1 MDDSAKNQRNKVHID
16 YENIKWM
23 MVKNMFN
30 PTIKDV
36 HVCCVYVTCFSDFGT
51 ANSVY
56 SVKWMH
62 GLGIFHGVSHLHRE
76 SNNCYIYLHSSIYFN
91 EFFILSPRIAK

>member
-1 MDDSAKNQRNKVHID
+1 MTVPKIRETRYILD
-16 YENIKWM
+16 YENIQWM
-23 MVKNMFN
+23 MVKNIFN

-36 HVCCVYVTCFSDFGT
+36 HICCIYVTCFSDFGT

-62 GLGIFHGVSHLHRE
+62 GLGIFQGESHLHRE
-76 SNNCYIYLHSSIYFN
+76 SNNCYIYLHNSIYFN
-91 EFFILSPRIAK
+91 EFFILSTRITK